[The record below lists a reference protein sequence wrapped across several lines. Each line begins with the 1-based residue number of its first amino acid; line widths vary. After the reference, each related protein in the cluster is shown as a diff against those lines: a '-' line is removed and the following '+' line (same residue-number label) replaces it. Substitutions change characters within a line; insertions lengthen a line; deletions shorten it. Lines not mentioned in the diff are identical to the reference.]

1 MFKVVDPVERREQI
15 AEGVWRVIRRDGL
28 ASASVRN
35 VAAEAGL
42 SQGSL
47 RHFFG
52 SQSELL
58 VFSLRLA
65 GERTRARM
73 QAAAETAGGGR
84 DLVEAVVEAMVP
96 VDHDR
101 RIETEV
107 WLAFL
112 GAALSDPALRALN
125 DEIFDGMRQMF
136 ADVLDELVE
145 SGHARPGIDLSYEAD
160 RLYAIVDGLALHAI
174 VRPEV
179 VTPERLRSTLTRHL
193 DELCR

>member
-1 MFKVVDPVERREQI
+1 MDPVVRREQI

-28 ASASVRN
+28 PSASVRN

-73 QAAAETAGGGR
+73 RAAAESAGPGR
-84 DLVEAVVEAMVP
+84 ELVEAVVCAMVP
-96 VDHDR
+96 LDEDR

-125 DEIFDGMRQMF
+125 DEIFDGLRAMF
-136 ADVLDELVE
+136 DDVLTELVE
-145 SGHARPGIDLSYEAD
+145 SGQARPGLDLSYEAD
-160 RLYAIVDGLALHAI
+160 RLYAIVDGLALHAV
-174 VRPEV
+174 VRPQA
-179 VTPERLRSTLTRHL
+179 VTPETLRGTLARHL